1 MVVFYANLQS
11 AHKWLAL
18 MENFLVSSILLSFS
32 VRLCLS
38 HSFKKVVH
46 LSFTHLHVVPE
57 PVWLSFICGTPI
69 YYNCLSAFFWY
80 SEYILNPNGFP
91 NMAKKYIFCFMFH
104 WIKNFIQVWKTGEE
118 VNYGKIYL
126 WSIPL
131 MISIGAQ
138 HWFPMKLIKD
148 FWWKI
153 NYQLPQIFSS
163 TTAFNID
170 SN

>member
-1 MVVFYANLQS
+1 MWNTD
-11 AHKWLAL
+11 
-18 MENFLVSSILLSFS
+18 ILTTAS
-32 VRLCLS
+32 
-38 HSFKKVVH
+38 
-46 LSFTHLHVVPE
+46 
-57 PVWLSFICGTPI
+57 
-69 YYNCLSAFFWY
+69 SAFFWY
-80 SEYILNPNGFP
+80 SEYILDPNGFP

-131 MISIGAQ
+131 MLSIGAQ

-153 NYQLPQIFSS
+153 NYQLPKYSAAQQRLTLIIISAVKRLIAINRIQNKSFCLHNMYIIFYKN
-163 TTAFNID
+163 THACIYLRKICYVYILNIFLYD
-170 SN
+170 INLYEY